1 VQESRLSECLDK
13 KDREPP
19 PGIKAMSK
27 KKSTEAPD
35 AGEIKQDDLKE
46 FLPPLDFS
54 SIVFPFYTQA
64 LVKLGLMED
73 PLKSEIG
80 ENLDFAKRLID
91 ILDLLKTRTQGQL
104 QPDEKAFIESCLA
117 QLKMSYMTKANI
129 IKL

>member
-1 VQESRLSECLDK
+1 MNEK
-13 KDREPP
+13 N
-19 PGIKAMSK
+19 SK
-27 KKSTEAPD
+27 PSPD
-35 AGEIKQDDLKE
+35 TDGKKQDELKE

-73 PLKSEIG
+73 PLKNEAA

-91 ILDLLKTRTQGQL
+91 ILDLLKTRTQGRL
-104 QPDEKAFIESCLA
+104 QPDEETFLESCLS

>member
-1 VQESRLSECLDK
+1 MSDK
-13 KDREPP
+13 QAKGFSI
-19 PGIKAMSK
+19 PGEK
-27 KKSTEAPD
+27 KTGEA
-35 AGEIKQDDLKE
+35 GE

-73 PLKSEIG
+73 PVKKAID

-91 ILDLLKTRTQGQL
+91 ILDLLKERTQGNL
-104 QPDEKAFIESCLA
+104 RPDEETFLESCLV
-117 QLKMSYMTKANI
+117 QLKLSYMKKANI